1 MLIQPNQHSQKKNK
15 IYCKVTIRNP
25 TKQEKRISNNSNM
38 RSIKIFTL
46 AAGFIS
52 AVMVLAAFI
61 IPKDKAPVKNKAIAD
76 GKGFAVVEL
85 FTSEGC
91 SSCPPADELVARI
104 QKEDKDKPV
113 YILAFHVDYW
123 NRLGW
128 KDVFSSA
135 DYSKRQNEYANWLNL
150 QSVYT
155 PQIVVNGKKEF
166 VGSEEGTLRNAI
178 TAGLRAT
185 PAATLALN
193 TQKGQDHITVQYRV
207 NGTEKNTS
215 LLLALVQKAAQ
226 TKVQRGE
233 NGGRTLSHV
242 QIVRKIQ
249 SVALSAGG
257 NGNATIALPEGINTQ
272 DWEVIGLVQ
281 NNTNGE
287 ILAATKTNLTT
298 TATVSK

>member
-1 MLIQPNQHSQKKNK
+1 
-15 IYCKVTIRNP
+15 
-25 TKQEKRISNNSNM
+25 M
-38 RSIKIFTL
+38 RSIKIFALT
-46 AAGFIS
+46 AGFIT
-52 AVMVLAAFI
+52 AAAVLAAFI
-61 IPKDKAPVKNKAIAD
+61 IPKDSTPAKNKIVTD
-76 GKGFAVVEL
+76 GKGFAVIEL

-135 DYSKRQNEYANWLNL
+135 EYSKRQNQYADWLNL

-178 TAGLRAT
+178 NAGLRNN
-185 PAATLALN
+185 PAATLTLN
-193 TQKGQDHITVQYRV
+193 TQKGQDHIAVQYRV
-207 NGTEKNTS
+207 IGAEKNS
-215 LLLALVQKAAQ
+215 DLLLALVQKAAQ

-233 NGGRTLSHV
+233 NGGRTLAHV

-249 SVALSAGG
+249 SQPLNAGS
-257 NGNATIALPEGINTQ
+257 NGNTTITLPEGINTQ
-272 DWEVIGLVQ
+272 DWEIIGLVQ
-281 NNTNGE
+281 NKTNGE
-287 ILAATKTNLTT
+287 IVAATKASLTT
-298 TATVSK
+298 TVNASK

>member
-1 MLIQPNQHSQKKNK
+1 
-15 IYCKVTIRNP
+15 
-25 TKQEKRISNNSNM
+25 M
-38 RSIKIFTL
+38 RSIKIFALVAGLIT
-46 AAGFIS
+46 AAAIS
-52 AVMVLAAFI
+52 AAFI
-61 IPKDKAPVKNKAIAD
+61 NPRNNAPAKNKIIAD
-76 GKGFAVVEL
+76 GKGFAVIEL

-135 DYSKRQNEYANWLNL
+135 DYSKRQNQYAGWLNL

-178 TAGLRAT
+178 TAGLRSN
-185 PAATLALN
+185 PAASLTLN
-193 TQKGQDHITVQYRV
+193 TQKGQDHITVQYRAT
-207 NGTEKNTS
+207 GTEKNS
-215 LLLALVQKAAQ
+215 DLLLALVQKAAQ

-249 SVALSAGG
+249 SQPLNAGG
-257 NGNATIALPEGINTQ
+257 NGNTTIALPQGANQ
-272 DWEVIGLVQ
+272 GDWEVIGLVQ
-281 NNTNGE
+281 NKTNGE
-287 ILAATKTNLTT
+287 ILAAAKANATT
-298 TATVSK
+298 TASTDK

>member
-1 MLIQPNQHSQKKNK
+1 
-15 IYCKVTIRNP
+15 
-25 TKQEKRISNNSNM
+25 M
-38 RSIKIFTL
+38 RSIKIFAL
-46 AAGFIS
+46 AAGFIT

-61 IPKDKAPVKNKAIAD
+61 IPKDKAPVKNKIAAD

-104 QKEDKDKPV
+104 QKEDKDKLV

-135 DYSKRQNEYANWLNL
+135 DYSKRQNQYANWLNL

-178 TAGLRAT
+178 TAGLRT
-185 PAATLALN
+185 NPAATLTLN
-193 TQKGQDHITVQYRV
+193 IQKEPDHITIQYRV
-207 NGTEKNTS
+207 AGAEKNS
-215 LLLALVQKAAQ
+215 DLLLALVQKAAQ

-249 SVALSAGG
+249 SQPLNTGG
-257 NGNATIALPEGINTQ
+257 NGNTTITLPQGINTQ
-272 DWEVIGLVQ
+272 DWEIIGLVQ
-281 NNTNGE
+281 NKTNGE
-287 ILAATKTNLTT
+287 ILAAAKANLMTT
-298 TATVSK
+298 VNASKLEAKINNSLNH